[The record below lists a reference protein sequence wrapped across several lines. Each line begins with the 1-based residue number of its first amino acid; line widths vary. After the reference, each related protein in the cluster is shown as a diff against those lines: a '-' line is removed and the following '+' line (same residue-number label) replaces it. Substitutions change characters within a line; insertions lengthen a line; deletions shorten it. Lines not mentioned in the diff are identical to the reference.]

1 MCKRLADVRT
11 ASHLMIELIRQKW
24 RKSSNQYPIKG
35 DSMAPYFQAINIE
48 EIAGKTFNQD
58 YFRRVDLYPQGE
70 SLNSQIGLTALIDS
84 EGKILRWEI
93 FKHYSGCYPITK
105 EPSEIELSAEEIR
118 NYLNDWLETTK
129 KK

>member
-1 MCKRLADVRT
+1 
-11 ASHLMIELIRQKW
+11 
-24 RKSSNQYPIKG
+24 
-35 DSMAPYFQAINIE
+35 MAPYFQAINIE

-70 SLNSQIGLTALIDS
+70 SLNSLIGLTALIDS

-93 FKHYSGCYPITK
+93 FQHYSGCYPITK